1 MVTSLPGPQD
11 EENYSRPMRIVV
23 IGGQGLLGTA
33 LVQRLEARGVTV
45 SSASRRT
52 GVDLATG
59 AGLEAALDG
68 VECVVHAAVHPL
80 RHRQVNFDGT
90 RRLIKILVGRST
102 PPYVIYPSIVGC
114 DRIPFRYYRAKYASE
129 LVLER
134 SQLPVTVVRA
144 TQFHTVV
151 AAVARTVTPGPV
163 AFVPDGMSFQ
173 PCDHR
178 WVASELADIALRP
191 APSGYDRA
199 ADRAGP
205 ERLSLAD
212 AVALIRVAEGKRLPR
227 LITLPPVGGTL
238 RAFQAGAN
246 LPDPGTK
253 IGGSSFQRFLEEP
266 RR

>member
-1 MVTSLPGPQD
+1 MVTSLPCLQD

-33 LVQRLEARGVTV
+33 LVQRLEARGATV

-59 AGLEAALDG
+59 AGLEATLEG
-68 VECVVHAAVHPL
+68 VDCVVHAAVHPL
-80 RHRQVNFDGT
+80 RHRRVNFDGT
-90 RRLIKILVGRST
+90 RRLIKILVGWPT
-102 PPYVIYPSIVGC
+102 PPHVIYPSIVGC

-144 TQFHTVV
+144 TQFHKVV
-151 AAVARTVTPGPV
+151 AAVARTVTSGPV
-163 AFVPDGMSFQ
+163 TFVPDGMSFQ

-178 WVASELADIALRP
+178 WIARELADIALGP
-191 APSGYDRA
+191 APSGYDRG

-205 ERLSLAD
+205 ERLGLAD
-212 AVALIRVAEGKRLPR
+212 AVALIRSKEGKRSPR

-238 RAFQAGAN
+238 QAFQAGAN

-253 IGGSSFQRFLEEP
+253 IGGSSFQEFLEGARP
-266 RR
+266 

>member
-1 MVTSLPGPQD
+1 
-11 EENYSRPMRIVV
+11 
-23 IGGQGLLGTA
+23 
-33 LVQRLEARGVTV
+33 
-45 SSASRRT
+45 
-52 GVDLATG
+52 
-59 AGLEAALDG
+59 
-68 VECVVHAAVHPL
+68 
-80 RHRQVNFDGT
+80 
-90 RRLIKILVGRST
+90 LIKILVGRST
-102 PPYVIYPSIVGC
+102 PPHVIYPSIVGC

-163 AFVPDGMSFQ
+163 AVVPDGMSFQ

-178 WVASELADIALRP
+178 WVASELADIALGP

-212 AVALIRVAEGKRLPR
+212 AVALIRVAEGKRSPR